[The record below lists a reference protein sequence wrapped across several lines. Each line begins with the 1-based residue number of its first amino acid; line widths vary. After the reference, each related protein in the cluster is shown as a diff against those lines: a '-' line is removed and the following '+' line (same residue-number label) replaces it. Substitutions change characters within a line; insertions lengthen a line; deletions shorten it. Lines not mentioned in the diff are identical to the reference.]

1 MSFQVPITIK
11 EAIDNI
17 HKKKYL
23 LPAIQREFVWDTFQV
38 ARLFD
43 SLLKDFPIGSFLFWK
58 VEKHKIKAY
67 QFYEFLRNYH
77 EKYNKHNP
85 KADVS
90 GYDEITAI
98 LDGQQR
104 LTSLYIGLKGTYAY
118 RLPRKFWE
126 NDAAFP
132 ERKLYLNLLKKS
144 DNIELEY
151 DLKFLTEEE
160 AKRRNENNFWFKVGD
175 ILDLEKEVDV
185 NKYLIRNQIMRL
197 DEEKSELANEM
208 LFELHS
214 VIHKDRVINYFLEQ
228 DDKLDKVL
236 KIFIRVNSAGTQ
248 LSYSDL
254 LLSIATAQWQEKD
267 AREEITKFV
276 DEINHIGSGFN
287 FNKDFVLKSCLVLNG
302 LRDIAFKVDNFN
314 KKNMLIIEENWDDI
328 IDAIRLAVSL
338 ISSFGYNRY
347 TLTANNV
354 VIPIA
359 YYILVKKLPQN
370 FIQSTKYMSERKRI
384 QKWAIISLLKKAFG
398 GHADHVLSAVR
409 RAINEKNDSFPIE
422 AIARKFKGTPKAIE
436 FNEEEIEN
444 LFFYRYGQ
452 SYTFSTLAL
461 LYPNVDFKN
470 IFHMDHIYP
479 RSFFTRRKLKDKGIE
494 EDKIEFYIE
503 NADSIANLQLL
514 EGIPN
519 IEKSDMD
526 FSKWVQKIYP
536 NEVDKKDF
544 LKKNY
549 IPIDIDLNFEN
560 FENFIKERKNLM
572 KKKFESVLKFPQ

>member
-1 MSFQVPITIK
+1 MSFQMPITIK

-43 SLLKDFPIGSFLFWK
+43 SLMKDFPIGTFLFWQ
-58 VEKHKIKAY
+58 VEKKNIKDY
-67 QFYEFLRNYH
+67 QFYEFLRKFH
-77 EKYNKHNP
+77 DKKSKHNP

-104 LTSLYIGLKGTYAY
+104 LTSLYIGLRGTYAY
-118 RLPRKFWE
+118 KLPRKFWD

-132 ERKLYLNLLKKS
+132 ERKLYLNLLKTS

-151 DLKFLTEEE
+151 DFKFLTDDE
-160 AKRRNENNFWFKVGD
+160 AKKRDENYYWFKVGD

-185 NKYLIRNQIMRL
+185 NRYLIKNQIMKL
-197 DEEKSELANEM
+197 EEKKSEFANEV
-208 LFELHS
+208 LFKLHS
-214 VIHKDRVINYFLEQ
+214 VIHKDNIINYYLEK

-236 KIFIRVNSAGTQ
+236 NIFIRVNSAGTP

-276 DEINHIGSGFN
+276 DEINHVGSGFN
-287 FNKDFVLKSCLVLNG
+287 FNKDFVLKSCLVLNDIG
-302 LRDIAFKVDNFN
+302 DIAFKVDNFN
-314 KKNMLIIEENWDDI
+314 KRNMRIIEENWDRI
-328 IDAIRLAVSL
+328 IDAIRLAVNL
-338 ISSFGYNRY
+338 VSSFGFSRH

-359 YYILVKKLPQN
+359 YYLIKQGLPQS
-370 FIQSTKYMSERKRI
+370 FVLSSKYISERKKI
-384 QKWAIISLLKKAFG
+384 QKWVIISLLKRAFG
-398 GHADHVLSAVR
+398 GHADNVLRTVR
-409 RAINEKNDSFPIE
+409 RAIIEENKYFPIE
-422 AIARKFKGTPKAIE
+422 SIARKFKGTPKAIE
-436 FNEEEIEN
+436 FNDEEIDN

-461 LYPNVDFKN
+461 LYPAIDFKN
-470 IFHMDHIYP
+470 IYHIDHIYP
-479 RSFFTRRKLKDKGIE
+479 RSFFTSKKLMKRGIE
-494 EDKIEFYIE
+494 EDKVEFYWD
-503 NADSIANLQLL
+503 NFDRIANLQLL

-526 FSKWVQKIYP
+526 FHKWLLKIYP
-536 NEVDKKDF
+536 NEIERKDF
-544 LKKNY
+544 MKKNY
-549 IPIDIDLNFEN
+549 IPFKIDLSFEN
-560 FENFIKERKNLM
+560 FKDFIEKRKELM
-572 KKKFESVLKFPQ
+572 TQKFKSVLKL